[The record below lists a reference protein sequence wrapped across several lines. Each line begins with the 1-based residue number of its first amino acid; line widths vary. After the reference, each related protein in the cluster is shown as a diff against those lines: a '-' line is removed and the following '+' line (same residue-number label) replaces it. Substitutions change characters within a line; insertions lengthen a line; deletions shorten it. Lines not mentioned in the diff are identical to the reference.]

1 MMELNSKIF
10 VAGHRGLAGSSIV
23 RCLENKGFTNLVV
36 RSSKEL
42 DLRNQHSVRE
52 FFLQEKPEFVFDAAA
67 KVGGILANSTYPAEF
82 IYDNIMIQSN
92 LIQSSCEF
100 GVKKFLF
107 LGSVCIYPKESQ
119 LPIRENHLMTGPLE
133 TTNEA
138 YAIAKICGIK
148 MCEFYRKQYGFNA
161 VSVMPSNLYGPGD
174 NFHPQNSHVISG
186 LIQKFH
192 TAKHEG
198 RDVNVCWGDG
208 SPEREFLYIDDLSSA
223 CFEVMQKYDNHEI
236 INISSGVEYS
246 IKEVA
251 EMVKEIVGFTGEI
264 VWDTTKPNGT
274 TKRPLNINKIKKM
287 GWFPKINLYD
297 GIRMTFDWYVNNYQQ
312 LQQTSRYTGRIV

>member
-1 MMELNSKIF
+1 MMQTNSKIF
-10 VAGHRGLAGSSIV
+10 VAGHRGLAGSSIL
-23 RCLENKGFTNLVV
+23 RCLESKGFTNLIV
-36 RSSKEL
+36 RSKKEL
-42 DLRNQHSVRE
+42 DLRNQQAVRE

-92 LIQSSCEF
+92 LIQSSYEI

-161 VSVMPSNLYGPGD
+161 VSIMPSNLYGPGD

-186 LIQKFH
+186 RIHKFY
-192 TAKHEG
+192 TAKLEG
-198 RDVNVCWGDG
+198 TDSIHCWGDG
-208 SPEREFLYIDDLSSA
+208 SPEREFLYIDDLASA
-223 CFEVMQKYDNHEI
+223 CFDVMQKYDHSEI
-236 INISSGVEYS
+236 INISSGVE
-246 IKEVA
+246 
-251 EMVKEIVGFTGEI
+251 
-264 VWDTTKPNGT
+264 
-274 TKRPLNINKIKKM
+274 
-287 GWFPKINLYD
+287 
-297 GIRMTFDWYVNNYQQ
+297 
-312 LQQTSRYTGRIV
+312 

>member
-1 MMELNSKIF
+1 MNVDSKIF
-10 VAGHRGLAGSSIV
+10 VAGHRGLAGSSII
-23 RCLENKGFTNLVV
+23 RCLIEKGYTNLVLKTK
-36 RSSKEL
+36 SEL
-42 DLRNQHSVRE
+42 DLRNQQAVSD
-52 FFLQEKPEFVFDAAA
+52 FFRDEKPEYVFDAAA
-67 KVGGILANSTYPAEF
+67 KVGGILANSNYPADF
-82 IYDNIMIQSN
+82 IYDNIMIQTN
-92 LIQSSCEF
+92 LIRSAYENS
-100 GVKKFLF
+100 VKKFLF

-119 LPIRENHLMTGPLE
+119 LPIRENYLMTGPLE

-192 TAKHEG
+192 SAKI
-198 RDVNVCWGDG
+198 NNQSQFSCWGDG
-208 SPEREFLYIDDLSSA
+208 SPEREFLYIDDLASA
-223 CFEVMQKYDNHEI
+223 CLDVMLRYNNSEI

-251 EMVKEIVGFTGEI
+251 EMVKDIVGYEGEI
-264 VWDTTKPNGT
+264 IWDTSKPNGT
-274 TKRPLNINKIKKM
+274 MKRPLNINKIKKM
-287 GWFPKINLYD
+287 GWFPKVNLYD
-297 GIRMTFDWYVNNYQQ
+297 GIRMTYDWYIQNLEMIKKDAKNH
-312 LQQTSRYTGRIV
+312 G

>member
-1 MMELNSKIF
+1 MMETNSKIF
-10 VAGHRGLAGSSIV
+10 VAGHRGLAGSSIL
-23 RCLENKGFTNLVV
+23 RCLESKGFTNLVV

-42 DLRNQHSVRE
+42 DLRNQQAVRE

-92 LIQSSCEF
+92 LIQSSYET

-186 LIQKFH
+186 LIQKFYS
-192 TAKHEG
+192 AKLEG
-198 RDVNVCWGDG
+198 RDKIECWGDG

-223 CFEVMQKYDNHEI
+223 CFEVMQKYDHHEI
-236 INISSGVEYS
+236 INISSGVEYT

-251 EMVKEIVGFTGEI
+251 EMVKEIVGFQGEI
-264 VWDTTKPNGT
+264 IWDTTKPNGT
-274 TKRPLNINKIKKM
+274 MKRPLNINKIKKM
-287 GWFPKINLYD
+287 GWFPKVNLYD
-297 GIRMTFDWYVNNYQQ
+297 GISITFDWYMNKYQQ
-312 LQQTSRYTGRIV
+312 LQSARPTERGV

>member
-1 MMELNSKIF
+1 MMMPESKIF
-10 VAGHRGLAGSSIV
+10 VAGHRGLAGSAIL
-23 RCLENKGFTNLVV
+23 RMLKERGFTNIIV
-36 RSSKEL
+36 RGKDEL
-42 DLRNQHSVRE
+42 DLREQAAVRD
-52 FFLQEKPEFVFDAAA
+52 FFATEKPEFVFDAAA
-67 KVGGILANSTYPAEF
+67 KVGGILANSTYPAQF
-82 IYDNIMIQSN
+82 IYDNVMIQSN
-92 LIQSSCEF
+92 LIQSSYET

-119 LPIRENHLMTGPLE
+119 LPIRETHLMTGPLE

-148 MCEFYRKQYGFNA
+148 MCEFYRKQYNFNA

-192 TAKHEG
+192 AAKVEG
-198 RDVNVCWGDG
+198 KKEISCWGDG

-223 CFEVMQKYDNHEI
+223 CVDVMQKYDHHEI

-251 EMVKEIVGFTGEI
+251 EIVKEIVGFRGEI
-264 VWDTTKPNGT
+264 IWDDTKPNGT
-274 TKRPLNINKIKKM
+274 MKRPLNINKIKKM
-287 GWFPKINLYD
+287 GWFPKTNLYD
-297 GIRMTFDWYVNNYQQ
+297 GIGLTYEWYVNQKMGA
-312 LQQTSRYTGRIV
+312 SR

>member
-1 MMELNSKIF
+1 MNLDSKIF
-10 VAGHRGLAGSSIV
+10 VAGHRGLAGSSII
-23 RCLENKGFTNLVV
+23 RCLIERGYTNLVLKTK
-36 RSSKEL
+36 SEL
-42 DLRNQHSVRE
+42 DLRNQQAVSD
-52 FFLQEKPEFVFDAAA
+52 FFRDEKPEYVFDAAA
-67 KVGGILANSTYPAEF
+67 KVGGILANSNYPADF
-82 IYDNIMIQSN
+82 IYDNIMIQTN
-92 LIQSSCEF
+92 LIRSAYENS
-100 GVKKFLF
+100 VKKFLF

-119 LPIRENHLMTGPLE
+119 LPIRENYLMTGPLE

-192 TAKHEG
+192 SAKI
-198 RDVNVCWGDG
+198 NNQSQFSCWGDG
-208 SPEREFLYIDDLSSA
+208 SPEREFLYIDDLASA
-223 CFEVMQKYDNHEI
+223 CLDVMLRYNNSEI

-251 EMVKEIVGFTGEI
+251 EMVKDIVGYEGEI
-264 VWDTTKPNGT
+264 IWDTSKPNGT
-274 TKRPLNINKIKKM
+274 MKRPLNINKIKKM
-287 GWFPKINLYD
+287 GWFPKVNLYD
-297 GIRMTFDWYVNNYQQ
+297 GIRMTYDWYIQNLEMIKKDAKNH
-312 LQQTSRYTGRIV
+312 G